1 MIEREPEARKE
12 GSLLLGLTLEEWTLI
27 FSRLSSETMLRR
39 MEDSASCEHDMPVV
53 TDTQNLADR

>member
-12 GSLLLGLTLEEWTLI
+12 GSPSLGLTLEEWTMI
-27 FSRLSSETMLRR
+27 FSRLSSETTLRR